1 MNVAPSGM
9 SAWRALLSAISLPR
23 APKKARMVST
33 MSSSRRSGTAMTS
46 AMASRVMSS
55 WVGPMPPETITASL
69 RARAV
74 RKASTMRSKL
84 SPTLVW
90 KCESIPTRASC
101 SPIQDEFVSTIWP
114 SRSSVPTAT
123 TSHRTAR
130 RPAVQQVLP
139 AGEEGEHD
147 GEPEERGRRPPV
159 VSGHGPDGQ
168 PDGHLLHGRLDL
180 RPPAGGHGDA
190 PPPGVGPVHADRHF
204 PGRDE
209 DDGQP
214 PQPSL
219 DDEDDE
225 GADHE

>member
-123 TSHRTAR
+123 TSHRTADL
-130 RPAVQQVLP
+130 ATVKEVLH
-139 AGEEGEHD
+139 AGDDGEDD
-147 GEPEERGRRPPV
+147 GEPEDRV
-159 VSGHGPDGQ
+159 GHPAFMPGEWKECEADR
-168 PDGHLLHGRLDL
+168 HLLHGRLDL
-180 RPPAGGHGDA
+180 
-190 PPPGVGPVHADRHF
+190 GPW
-204 PGRDE
+204 PGRHRDA
-209 DDGQP
+209 
-214 PQPSL
+214 L
-219 DDEDDE
+219 A
-225 GADHE
+225 ADP